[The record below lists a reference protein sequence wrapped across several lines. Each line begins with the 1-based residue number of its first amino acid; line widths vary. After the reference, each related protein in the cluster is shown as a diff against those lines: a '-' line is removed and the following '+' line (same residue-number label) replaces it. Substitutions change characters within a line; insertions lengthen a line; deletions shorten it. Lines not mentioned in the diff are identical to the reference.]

1 MKNLHLFLFLFLG
14 FSIAGIS
21 QEYDSLLIEQN
32 KILSRQVSQLRT
44 GIQNLKASQQA
55 ISEEQAVLFQDL
67 SDSLT
72 NLEQETQRLHQILM
86 DSLHRQNLLVQSR
99 FSRIQT
105 QTRITSRTHLIFQG
119 IAFAIL
125 IGLIIYLILERRKST
140 EHLLRQTQKLGW
152 QNNEM
157 IEKAEQI
164 ETLKKSLSSMVKQ
177 QKKIKKRIKKKKK

>member
-1 MKNLHLFLFLFLG
+1 
-14 FSIAGIS
+14 
-21 QEYDSLLIEQN
+21 
-32 KILSRQVSQLRT
+32 
-44 GIQNLKASQQA
+44 
-55 ISEEQAVLFQDL
+55 VLFQDL

-99 FSRIQT
+99 FNRLESQARKDK
-105 QTRITSRTHLIFQG
+105 RTHFVFQG